1 MNRVFHILNGDQLR
15 ELFPSDISGDIYV
28 LRECF
33 IDGPL
38 TSKSNKSLYD
48 MRATFISDRYEVAT
62 IEQYYILTVYEF
74 DKIQKI
80 PNGSEINLWFDTDLF
95 CQINLWFLCNLLTST
110 GNQFEIHIV
119 LPNETNPFHFR
130 KEDLHNCFE
139 KRKAVSPKQV
149 HLFSERWHHFV
160 ERDLSQLSSTLQ
172 ECDSSLPFIKST
184 IDMIEELFSGIIKAR
199 VEEIIAEVGD
209 DFSKLF
215 PLFVQKYPQYG
226 FGDLQV
232 KRIMNDLLSK

>member
-1 MNRVFHILNGDQLR
+1 MNSVFHILNGDQLR
-15 ELFPSDISGDIYV
+15 ELFTSDISGEIYV

-33 IDGPL
+33 VDGPL
-38 TSKSNKSLYD
+38 TSESNRSLYD
-48 MRATFISDRYEVAT
+48 MRATFISDQYEVAT
-62 IEQYYILTVYEF
+62 VEQYHNHSVTEF

-95 CQINLWFLCNLLTST
+95 CQINLLFLCNLLKST
-110 GNQFEIHIV
+110 GNQYEIHIV
-119 LPNETNPFHFR
+119 LPDETNPFNFR
-130 KEDLHNCFE
+130 KDDLHNCFE
-139 KRKAVSPKQV
+139 KRIAISPKQL
-149 HLFSERWHHFV
+149 HLFSELWHHFV

-184 IDMIEELFSGIIKAR
+184 IDMIEELFSGTIKAR

-232 KRIMNDLLSK
+232 KRIVEEIISK